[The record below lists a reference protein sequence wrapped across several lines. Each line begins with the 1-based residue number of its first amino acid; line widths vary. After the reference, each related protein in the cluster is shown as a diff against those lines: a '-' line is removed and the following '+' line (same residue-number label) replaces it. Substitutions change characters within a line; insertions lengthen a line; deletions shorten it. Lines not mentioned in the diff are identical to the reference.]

1 MKITTPEV
9 LVVDDDRSTLAL
21 LEGMLKK
28 AGYLCATAESGEGA
42 LALLEAE
49 PRRFYAILLDRRLP
63 GMEGLDV
70 LRCIKGDS
78 RLMALPVIL
87 LTGSTAPDEVVEG
100 LNAGAFYYL
109 SKPVDPPALMAV
121 MRTAITAHGRYRE
134 LQDCLQASGHTLTLL
149 ESGTFRFRTLEESFS
164 LIQLLAAACPDPDSA
179 VLGLSELAINAI
191 EHGNLEIGYEL
202 KGRLMA
208 AGALKAEVDRRMEDP
223 VLGARRVTLHVQRIA
238 NLIRATIIDEG
249 KGFDW
254 RSCALPD
261 PARLLDNHGRGI
273 FMAHASGF
281 SRLEYLGKG
290 NTVVVEITVPEEE
303 QE

>member
-9 LVVDDDRSTLAL
+9 LVVDDDRTTLAF
-21 LEGMLKK
+21 LEGLLKK
-28 AGYLCATAESGEGA
+28 AGYLCATEESGEGA
-42 LALLEAE
+42 LSLLEAH
-49 PRRFYAILLDRRLP
+49 PRRFHTMLLDRRLP

-70 LRCIKGDS
+70 LRCIKSDPG
-78 RLMALPVIL
+78 LMALPVIL
-87 LTGSTAPDEVVEG
+87 LTGSTAPGEVVEG

-121 MRTAITAHGRYRE
+121 VRTAISDHSRYQELRE
-134 LQDCLQASGHTLTLL
+134 CLQASGRTFTLL

-164 LIQLLAAACPDPDSA
+164 LIQLLAAACPDPDSV
-179 VLGLSELAINAI
+179 VLGLSELALNAI

-208 AGALKAEVDRRMEDP
+208 AGALRAEVDRRMQDP
-223 VLGARRVTLHVQRIA
+223 VLGARRVTLHVQRTA
-238 NLIRATIIDEG
+238 NLIRATFIDEG

-254 RSCALPD
+254 RTYVQ
-261 PARLLDNHGRGI
+261 PAPERLLDNHGRGI
-273 FMAHASGF
+273 FMAHASNF

-290 NTVVVEITVPEEE
+290 NIVLVEITVPEVN
-303 QE
+303 QG